1 MKRIN
6 WKILITTSLICL
18 LPIVLGIIYYN
29 DIPQSVAI
37 HFDINNNP
45 NTFMDKNIVLFL
57 FPVGMTLM
65 QIVCC
70 VATDLKKN
78 DNHYTP
84 KIEYICKSIV
94 PVMSIFMYS
103 LTLIIALGTKVDVR
117 LFVCFFLSIIFI
129 VTGNYLPKTASRYL
143 QSVLTISHLSSQ
155 RKVTRLMG
163 YSFVILGILLLI
175 SLFFSPIYSVLVVA
189 LIIIVLLV
197 EAIYFYILIHK
208 SKV

>member
-1 MKRIN
+1 
-6 WKILITTSLICL
+6 
-18 LPIVLGIIYYN
+18 
-29 DIPQSVAI
+29 SVAI

-70 VATDLKKN
+70 VATDLKKD

-129 VTGNYLPKTASRYL
+129 VTGNYLPKTASQYL
-143 QSVLTISHLSSQ
+143 QSLLTISHPSSQ

-163 YSFVILGILLLI
+163 YSFVIFGLLLLI